1 MPEEAGDI
9 HLTIVVLKATGLTSK
24 SALPM
29 RSKPNGYVTIK
40 WVKKGQEPQEHQTK
54 VVERTTSPEWNET
67 VNLVYLSKNSTIT
80 FEMFDKGLAHRHSY
94 GVVRKTVAELLAAPR
109 LAIPFLPHEAVL
121 SITVKAQDTDSA
133 ASDNLRVAQ
142 NAILE
147 LAEAP
152 DTPEITV
159 SCYAPLEEVVAS
171 LDKFIHPLV
180 KIAWSVVSVVYA
192 VVKHQVERNKA
203 VHELLKTMATLYE
216 DSVLLKVAQKELSDN
231 IVKTFKQILQQT
243 IECSLFIQEYSG
255 KGFAPGQAIAS
266 SLSTTVDQKI
276 ADFKDAFI
284 GLRRSLDTGLSVQIA
299 LVSIRIAREVD
310 GLAVAVNNLARRVD
324 MPVLKSKLEPATIE
338 WTDRPTCHPRTRLDV
353 QGEITKWIV
362 DSNGTNVLWLIGHVG
377 AGKSTLATTIASTY
391 AGTRR
396 LGAFVFFNRDVEERR
411 NPTKFVRTLAY
422 ELCKFDQCISEKIS
436 SAIDDRPHIT
446 QELLDDQ
453 FQHLIHGPLQD
464 AVSEGSPLSFQGPIL
479 IVIDA
484 LDECG
489 DKYTRRRL
497 LKVLAKETA
506 NLPSFVRII
515 ITSRDE
521 LDIRMAF
528 NDEEHI
534 KQHKLEVS
542 PDDTDIRVY
551 TESKLKEVAKVNYL
565 GESWPDTDK
574 HTRLVSLAGGLFIW
588 ASTACKY
595 IDGEYPKIALDQL
608 LQLKGEGV
616 HKDLDGLYNKA
627 LQNAGN
633 WAVSRLEEE
642 FQAIVG
648 TISVVKSPMTSMTID
663 DFLGLEPLSSQRFL
677 SRFTSVIC
685 QMPNEP
691 VRVFHKS
698 FNDFIIDPGRCTNP
712 AWFINISHHECCVAL
727 NCIARMKKEFK
738 TLRHFAP
745 SITPKV
751 DYDEAV
757 KYSCSYWIHHVVAV
771 REDPERTKVA
781 KVVYD
786 FMKDHILHWMEAR
799 SILGTSRS
807 TPTMLEQ
814 LYQWAPSEGMDD
826 LKSLAYDT
834 YRFAVSFTETIA
846 KHPAMVAQVALPF
859 APLMSKLY
867 QLFHN
872 PDELPTV
879 MGGYQRNWPSLLRT
893 FTPSMH
899 IDYVLSVTFSPDM
912 SNIAAVY
919 RPWNK
924 QGNNCVVQCWEMF
937 SGIEAFPGIELQ
949 FASITQFSADGTQ
962 IWIASE
968 DGSLYVLD
976 AVTGDQLS
984 KLPWD
989 IWMKVSP
996 RPTFCRASL
1005 SSDGQWAIFGNSS
1018 GQLYVIDRKE
1028 RKLAYDILDICS
1040 RLEHDWTRRLTMLP
1054 SIVFSLDDKMFAAGS
1069 GDGNIYVWQ
1078 TNTGN
1083 KLHTLEGHEEEPV
1096 ALAFSSEGG
1105 KLYSISDDGNV
1116 RIWSFTTTGHRSESS
1131 ITIGGM
1137 PWRECVKTLS
1147 ADGHIASAC
1156 KGVSEEPIRI
1166 WDATTG
1172 EEVGPVLEHSSFR
1185 MTAMSFSRDER
1196 TLVSGDDHIR
1206 TWNVSGFGRI
1216 NDVNSYS
1223 LYRLGCNEV
1232 AFSPSGLIV
1241 RSTGFGEVK
1250 FWSSVTGRQ
1259 LSLGMEPSYCNESI
1273 NFIARID
1280 VGASENK
1287 EVRRK
1292 IQVNKEKFHDAPDTI
1307 MTPFGEIVSF
1317 ENPQFHSELSEVE
1330 RGWEAKI
1337 KVSNPE
1343 NLTWTQS
1350 DSRIIYSHPKS
1361 VSNKVGAVRYDQEI
1375 WRPPLEFEEF
1385 CCDLRPNFIALVL
1398 NTDRKPIKIGRIIIV
1413 HIPESLVVRN
1423 TQPV

>member
-1 MPEEAGDI
+1 
-9 HLTIVVLKATGLTSK
+9 
-24 SALPM
+24 
-29 RSKPNGYVTIK
+29 
-40 WVKKGQEPQEHQTK
+40 
-54 VVERTTSPEWNET
+54 
-67 VNLVYLSKNSTIT
+67 
-80 FEMFDKGLAHRHSY
+80 
-94 GVVRKTVAELLAAPR
+94 
-109 LAIPFLPHEAVL
+109 
-121 SITVKAQDTDSA
+121 
-133 ASDNLRVAQ
+133 
-142 NAILE
+142 
-147 LAEAP
+147 
-152 DTPEITV
+152 
-159 SCYAPLEEVVAS
+159 
-171 LDKFIHPLV
+171 
-180 KIAWSVVSVVYA
+180 SVVYA

-203 VHELLKTMATLYE
+203 VHELLETLATLYD

-231 IVKTFKQILQQT
+231 VVKTFKQILQQT

-255 KGFAPGQAIAS
+255 KGFARQAIAS

-324 MPVLKSKLEPATIE
+324 MPALKSKLEPATIE

-362 DSNGTNVLWLIGHVG
+362 DPNGTNVLWLIGHVG
-377 AGKSTLATTIASTY
+377 AGKSTLATTVASTY

-422 ELCKFDQCISEKIS
+422 ELCKFDQYVSEKIS
-436 SAIDDRPHIT
+436 SAIDGRPHIT

-464 AVSEGSPLSFQGPIL
+464 AASEGSPLSSQGPIL

-574 HTRLVSLAGGLFIW
+574 LTRLVSLAGGLFIW

-648 TISVVKSPMTSMTID
+648 TISVVKSPMMSITID

-677 SRFTSVIC
+677 SRFTSVIR
-685 QMPNEP
+685 QVPNEP
-691 VRVFHKS
+691 IRVFHKS
-698 FNDFIIDPGRCTNP
+698 FNDFITDPGRCTNP
-712 AWFINISHHECCVAL
+712 AWFINISHHERCAAL
-727 NCIARMKKEFK
+727 NCIARMKKEFE

-757 KYSCSYWIHHVVAV
+757 KYSCSYWIHHVIAV
-771 REDPERTKVA
+771 RDDPERTEIA
-781 KVVYD
+781 EAVYS

-807 TPTMLEQ
+807 MPTMLER
-814 LYQWAPSEGMDD
+814 LYRWAPNEGMDD

-834 YRFAVSFTETIA
+834 YRFAVSFADTIA

-859 APLMSKLY
+859 APLTSKLY

-879 MGGYQRNWPSLLRT
+879 MGGYQRNWPPLLRT
-893 FTPSMH
+893 FYLSVATQN
-899 IDYVLSVTFSPDM
+899 VLSMTFSPDM

-919 RPWNK
+919 KPWNK
-924 QGNNCVVQCWEMF
+924 QGNNRVVQCWEIF
-937 SGIEAFPGIELQ
+937 SGIEAFPGIELE

-968 DGSLYVLD
+968 DGSLYALD

-984 KLPWD
+984 ELPWG
-989 IWMKVSP
+989 IWMQASL
-996 RPTFCRASL
+996 RPEFCRASL

-1028 RKLAYDILDICS
+1028 RKLAYDVLNICS
-1040 RLEHDWTRRLTMLP
+1040 RLELNWTSTMLP
-1054 SIVFSLDDKMFAAGS
+1054 SIVFSPDNRMFAAGS

-1078 TNTGN
+1078 TDTGN
-1083 KLHTLEGHEEEPV
+1083 KLYTLEGHKEEPV
-1096 ALAFSSEGG
+1096 TLAFSSEGG

-1116 RIWSFTTTGHRSESS
+1116 RIWNFTTTGHRSESS

-1137 PWRECVKTLS
+1137 PRREGIKTLS
-1147 ADGHIASAC
+1147 ADGRIASA
-1156 KGVSEEPIRI
+1156 GNRLADSVSIRI

-1172 EEVGPVLEHSSFR
+1172 EEVGPVLQR
-1185 MTAMSFSRDER
+1185 PAYAMTALSFSRDGR
-1196 TLVSGDDHIR
+1196 TLVSGGNDIR
-1206 TWNVSGFGRI
+1206 TWDVSGFGRI
-1216 NDVNSYS
+1216 NDINPGS
-1223 LYRLGCNEV
+1223 LDHLGCDKV

-1241 RSTGFGEVK
+1241 RGTGFGK
-1250 FWSSVTGRQ
+1250 PRYWSSVTGRR
-1259 LSLGMEPSYCNESI
+1259 LKTRPYFCDVST
-1273 NFIARID
+1273 NFVARID
-1280 VGASENK
+1280 AGASEDD

-1292 IQVNKEKFHDAPDTI
+1292 MQVKKEEFHDAPDTL
-1307 MTPFGEIVSF
+1307 MTVFGGIVGF

-1330 RGWEAKI
+1330 RGWEARIRASKL
-1337 KVSNPE
+1337 E
-1343 NLTWTQS
+1343 DLTWMQS
-1350 DSRIIYSHPKS
+1350 NSRIIYHRSES
-1361 VSNKVGAVRYDQEI
+1361 FSNEDGAVRYKGEGQEI
-1375 WRPPLEFEEF
+1375 WRPPLEFGKF
-1385 CCDLRPNFIALVL
+1385 CCDIRPNFIALAPRVDEDL
-1398 NTDRKPIKIGRIIIV
+1398 TGTTVVAVV

-1423 TQPV
+1423 TQPA